1 MENLDQLFNAIVAD
15 YEKSS
20 GRVISNNN
28 SYVIERIAKM
38 KSGEI
43 LYAET
48 GRKYIRIVLDGSVW
62 GFVVNTHN
70 DPKFNYGDIL
80 LAAGWKPLLKI
91 MLVEML
97 SIVILLRSL
106 GLAPTIADK
115 DLK

>member
-1 MENLDQLFNAIVAD
+1 MENLDQLFNAIIND

-20 GRVISNNN
+20 STAISNNN

-48 GRKYIRIVLDGSVW
+48 GRKYIRIVVDSSVW

-80 LAAGWKPLLKI
+80 LAAGWKAPAKNHARGN
-91 MLVEML
+91 
-97 SIVILLRSL
+97 VINCDFAKVAWTGPNYCR
-106 GLAPTIADK
+106 
-115 DLK
+115 